1 MGQKIMVMMRNSKHN
16 ILAGHRGI
24 VVLCTIILLVAGC
37 SKSHEGE
44 YYNYQNKNA
53 VYDGSTYAFLKS
65 QGGLYDSLLYVID
78 RVSNLKD
85 TIEKFDI
92 TLFAPTNQCFTNAL
106 NNLNELRSTQHKTPL
121 YLNNI
126 NLLELDTL
134 LCRYVIPG
142 NFVTDSLNKF
152 TDGIVVNSLRYD
164 YQMHLRYNR
173 QDANGYQNGGPQ
185 EIEFSDPKN
194 SIFERYWVTTYT
206 TSVNIHTDNGVVHLL
221 SGGHEFGF
229 GEFSGRMNK

>member
-1 MGQKIMVMMRNSKHN
+1 MMKMKNLLRNIFTNKWGGAL
-16 ILAGHRGI
+16 ILG
-24 VVLCTIILLVAGC
+24 LLVIAIGC
-37 SKSHEGE
+37 SKSHEGP

-53 VYDGSTYAFLKS
+53 VFDGNSYSFLEA

-78 RVSNLKD
+78 KVPNLKD
-85 TIEKFDI
+85 TIENYDI

-106 NNLNELRSTQHKTPL
+106 KNLNELRETQHKTPL
-121 YLNNI
+121 YLKDI
-126 NLLELDTL
+126 DVVDLDTL

-142 NFVTDSLNKF
+142 NYLTDSLIEF
-152 TDGIVVNSLRYD
+152 SDGISVSSLRYD
-164 YQMHLRYNR
+164 YTMHLRYNR

-185 EIEFSDPKN
+185 EIEFSDPKS

-221 SGGHEFGF
+221 SPGHEFGF
-229 GEFSGRMNK
+229 GEFSRRMNK

>member
-1 MGQKIMVMMRNSKHN
+1 MKNMQQDLFNGRCV
-16 ILAGHRGI
+16 
-24 VVLCTIILLVAGC
+24 ILLLFGLLMLCMGC
-37 SKSHEGE
+37 SKSHEGP
-44 YYNYQNKNA
+44 YYNYQNRNA
-53 VYDGSTYAFLKS
+53 VYNGNIYEFLQS
-65 QGGLYDSLLYVID
+65 QDGLYDSLLYVID
-78 RVSNLKD
+78 RVPHLKD
-85 TIEKFDI
+85 TIENYGV

-121 YLNNI
+121 YLDKVD
-126 NLLELDTL
+126 LVELDTL

-142 NFVTDSLNKF
+142 SYLADSLKEYS
-152 TDGIVVNSLRYD
+152 DGISANSLRYD
-164 YQMHLRYNR
+164 YEMHLRYNR

-206 TSVNIHTDNGVVHLL
+206 TSVNIHTENGVVHLL

-229 GEFSGRMNK
+229 GEFSRRMNK

>member
-1 MGQKIMVMMRNSKHN
+1 MKKMERN
-16 ILAGHRGI
+16 ILKRRYWLFFVA
-24 VVLCTIILLVAGC
+24 VLITMAVSC
-37 SKSHEGE
+37 SKSHEGP

-53 VYDGSTYAFLKS
+53 VYEGNTYEFLQS
-65 QGGLYDSLLYVID
+65 QNGLFDSLLLVID
-78 RVSNLKD
+78 RVPDLMD
-85 TIEKFDI
+85 TIKNYDI
-92 TLFAPTNQCFTNAL
+92 TLFAPNNQCFTNAL
-106 NNLNELRSTQHKTPL
+106 NNLNELRATQHKMPL
-121 YLNNI
+121 SLKNI
-126 NLLELDTL
+126 DLVELDTL

-142 NFVTDSLNKF
+142 NYVTDSLVEF
-152 TDGIVVNSLRYD
+152 SDGISVSSLRYD
-164 YQMHLRYNR
+164 YKMHLRYNR

-206 TSVNIHTDNGVVHLL
+206 TSVNVHTNNGLVHLL